1 MLKSVFLFVTR
12 TSTFVLRASG
22 VEMIAESRHKAAAVV
37 VIALIEAYL
46 VVVDEVAVTIAVE
59 EVFTCQFDTQLVMEE
74 RFDHTHIE
82 YCLLVAHVD
91 ILVVAAALIAE
102 VQFSGQVG
110 TESKG
115 VVQLKHRDRLIQ
127 LDSF

>member
-22 VEMIAESRHKAAAVV
+22 VKMIAEGCYKAATVV
-37 VIALIEAYL
+37 VIALVEPYL
-46 VVVDEVAVTIAVE
+46 VVVDMVAVATAVE

-110 TESKG
+110 ADSKG

>member
-1 MLKSVFLFVTR
+1 
-12 TSTFVLRASG
+12 
-22 VEMIAESRHKAAAVV
+22 MIAESRHKAAAVV

-115 VVQLKHRDRLIQ
+115 VVG
-127 LDSF
+127 SC